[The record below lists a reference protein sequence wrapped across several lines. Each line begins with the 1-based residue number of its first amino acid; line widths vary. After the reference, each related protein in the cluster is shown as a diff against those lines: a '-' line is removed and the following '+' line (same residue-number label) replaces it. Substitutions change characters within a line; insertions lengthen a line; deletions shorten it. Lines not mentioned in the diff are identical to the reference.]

1 MWERRRPALTT
12 LAAEA
17 NIVGLT
23 GNSRIAAEFKE
34 FFKTQLHPKEIDH
47 EPRGTQQ
54 PNASRTSKELRPPD
68 VLVLEEMP
76 VPQPGPGQVLIRVES
91 AGVNFSDIK
100 RRRNDSY
107 PFPTPLPYTPGG
119 EVAGTVEALGDG
131 ADGPPAGTPVFALV
145 GSDGSSGYAQFAV
158 ANAPQVIPTP
168 PGLSADV
175 ASALV
180 IAGST
185 AVLILKEAARLQAG
199 ESVLVQGAAGGVGSY
214 LVQLAKRFGAGTVI
228 GAAGSPKRRE
238 AALALGADHAVDYTR
253 TDWPER
259 VRELTDGRGADVV
272 LEMAGGATF
281 EQSLSCLAPFGR
293 AVVYGSTSGE
303 PLWMGPE
310 AVQNFFYDPSP
321 NQSLVAFNLGLWF
334 GMRPEAAVSALQT
347 LIGFVSSGRVEVP
360 IEHMLPLSQ
369 AVEAHR
375 MIEER
380 RAKGKIVLKPWATG
394 Q

>member
-1 MWERRRPALTT
+1 MILEERS
-12 LAAEA
+12 
-17 NIVGLT
+17 
-23 GNSRIAAEFKE
+23 SRMQAVRAKSY
-34 FFKTQLHPKEIDH
+34 
-47 EPRGTQQ
+47 GT
-54 PNASRTSKELRPPD
+54 PD
-68 VLVLEEMP
+68 VLVLEEVP
-76 VPQPGPGQVLIRVES
+76 VPRPNPGQVLIRVES

-100 RRRNDSY
+100 RRRNDAY

-119 EVAGTVEALGDG
+119 EVAGVVEALGAG
-131 ADGPPAGTPVFALV
+131 VDGPPIGTPVFALV

-168 PGLSADV
+168 PGLDADA

-199 ESVLVQGAAGGVGSY
+199 ESVLVQGAAGGVGGY
-214 LVQLAKRFGAGTVI
+214 LVQLAKLLGAGTVI
-228 GAAGSPKRRE
+228 GAAGSPERRD

-253 TDWPER
+253 MDWPDR
-259 VRELTDGRGADVV
+259 VRNLTDGRGVDVV
-272 LEMAGGATF
+272 LEMAGGAAF

-303 PLWMGPE
+303 PLSMDPKT
-310 AVQNFFYDPSP
+310 VQTFFYDPSP
-321 NQSLVAFNLGLWF
+321 NQSIVAFNLGLWF
-334 GMRPEAAVSALQT
+334 GMRPEAAVGALQT

-360 IEHMLPLSQ
+360 IGHVLPLSQ

-380 RAKGKIVLKPWATG
+380 RAKGKIVLKPWATE